1 MAENPFKDI
10 EPTNKAPETLKKS
23 IVSEIDT
30 IRNTS
35 IVIEL
40 FIGNFVNT
48 ITSALS
54 NSTGTYQDKN

>member
-10 EPTNKAPETLKKS
+10 EPTNKAPEALKKS